1 MDSAK
6 LSDAA
11 RWAGARPTEVFL
23 GDNPSLRGVSADSR
37 SVKPGDLFVC
47 MPSASRDTHS
57 FLPQVRDAGAG
68 AAIVHSGSGLL
79 YAQSLGIPAIAIEP
93 TGSRFNFALGR
104 VCRGVLGDPTAGM
117 KVFGVTGTNGKTTTA
132 WMVRHALLALG
143 SKAAYLGTL
152 GFQVAEQ
159 MEALNNT
166 TPFPVELWSMLADA
180 KRQGIE
186 HLVMEV
192 SSHALFE
199 RRLSG
204 VQFDVGMFTNLSQDH
219 LDFHG
224 TMENYS
230 EAKKLLFTEH
240 AALSEKP
247 FVGALNVADPHAA
260 QWSRELPCRVFT
272 YGAPGAE
279 LVTEATDVRASG
291 MTLTAKHEGE
301 TVVGQLLVGG
311 LFNIENATSALAGLI
326 CLGYPLSD
334 AMRALE
340 KVKAVPGRFEPVHT
354 GRGFDVI
361 VDYAHTPEALELLL
375 KSARGLNPKRIITVF
390 GCGGDRDRSKRP
402 KMAVAAAAHSDLVVL
417 TSDNPRTENPEAI
430 LDDVATGFPA
440 GSEIV
445 RITDRPEAV
454 AHAVGLAQ
462 PGDLVVIAGKGHENY
477 QIIGRTKHPM
487 DDRDLVLRG
496 LGVHA

>member
-1 MDSAK
+1 
-6 LSDAA
+6 
-11 RWAGARPTEVFL
+11 
-23 GDNPSLRGVSADSR
+23 
-37 SVKPGDLFVC
+37 

-166 TPFPVELWSMLADA
+166 TPFPVELWTMLADA

-204 VQFDVGMFTNLSQDH
+204 VQLHVGMVTHLTQEH
-219 LDFHG
+219 LDGHG
-224 TMENYS
+224 TKEN
-230 EAKKLLFTEH
+230 
-240 AALSEKP
+240 
-247 FVGALNVADPHAA
+247 
-260 QWSRELPCRVFT
+260 
-272 YGAPGAE
+272 
-279 LVTEATDVRASG
+279 
-291 MTLTAKHEGE
+291 
-301 TVVGQLLVGG
+301 
-311 LFNIENATSALAGLI
+311 
-326 CLGYPLSD
+326 
-334 AMRALE
+334 
-340 KVKAVPGRFEPVHT
+340 
-354 GRGFDVI
+354 
-361 VDYAHTPEALELLL
+361 
-375 KSARGLNPKRIITVF
+375 
-390 GCGGDRDRSKRP
+390 
-402 KMAVAAAAHSDLVVL
+402 
-417 TSDNPRTENPEAI
+417 
-430 LDDVATGFPA
+430 
-440 GSEIV
+440 
-445 RITDRPEAV
+445 
-454 AHAVGLAQ
+454 
-462 PGDLVVIAGKGHENY
+462 
-477 QIIGRTKHPM
+477 
-487 DDRDLVLRG
+487 
-496 LGVHA
+496 